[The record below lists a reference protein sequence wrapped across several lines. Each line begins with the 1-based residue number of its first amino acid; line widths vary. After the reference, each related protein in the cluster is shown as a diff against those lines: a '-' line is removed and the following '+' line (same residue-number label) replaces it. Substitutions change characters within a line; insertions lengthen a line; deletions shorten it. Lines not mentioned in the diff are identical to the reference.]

1 VTARY
6 FFRLCAVF
14 LLVSAAVWTAGAQNI
29 FEKLVMPGELIEGH
43 AKLEKDCG
51 NCHEAFTRAA
61 QSRLCLDCHKDIARD
76 RQLGRGLHGK
86 RPDASKSNCNRCH
99 TEHKGRT
106 ADIVQFDKETFNHAF
121 TSFQLAGSHKQV
133 ACESCHKPKAKFRAA
148 PGQCIDCHRQDDKHK
163 GRLGDACQSCHS
175 EERWS
180 QVRTF
185 DHSKTRFPLTGA
197 HVKVACSSCHAN
209 EKYKGVP
216 TACASC
222 HQLQDVHQSR
232 YGAKCDSCH
241 QPEKWKTI
249 RFDHSRQTKFPLRG
263 KHASVSC
270 DGCHKGDLYRDK
282 LAMTCISC
290 HKKDDAHKGQLGPNC
305 QQCHNET
312 AWRKKVAFDHDLSR
326 FPLLGKHAIVP
337 CEECHKS
344 TSFKDTPMACVS
356 CHPDEHHQGTLG
368 SNCALC
374 HTPNDWKRWR
384 FDHDKQTSF
393 PLTGAHAG
401 LTCAACHR
409 EKNVAKISLPGSCY
423 GCHAGDADHQGNFG
437 RACERCHN
445 TKSFK

>member
-1 VTARY
+1 MQ
-6 FFRLCAVF
+6 
-14 LLVSAAVWTAGAQNI
+14 SSKKTAGIATKRLQKRRN
-29 FEKLVMPGELIEGH
+29 PGFALTAIR
-43 AKLEKDCG
+43 
-51 NCHEAFTRAA
+51 TSRAIA
-61 QSRLCLDCHKDIARD
+61 CLAAACTGSA
-76 RQLGRGLHGK
+76 
-86 RPDASKSNCNRCH
+86 PDASKSDCNRCH

-106 ADIVQFDKETFNHAF
+106 ADIVQFDKETFNHNF
-121 TSFQLAGSHKQV
+121 TNFQLAGSHKQV
-133 ACESCHKPKAKFRAA
+133 ACECCHQPKAKFRAA
-148 PGQCIDCHRQDDKHK
+148 PGRCIDCHRSSDIHK
-163 GRLGDACQSCHS
+163 GRFGDNCESCHS
-175 EERWS
+175 EVRWS

-216 TACASC
+216 TACAAC
-222 HQLQDVHQSR
+222 HQLQDVHHGR
-232 YGAKCDSCH
+232 YGAKCDTCH

-282 LAMTCISC
+282 LATTCISC

-305 QQCHNET
+305 QQCHNEN
-312 AWRKKVAFDHDLSR
+312 AWRLKVAFDHDLTR

-344 TSFKDTPMACVS
+344 TSFKDAPMACSS
-356 CHPDEHHQGTLG
+356 CHRDEHHQGTLG

-401 LTCAACHR
+401 LICSACHH
-409 EKNVAKISLPGSCY
+409 EKNVTKISLPGSCY
-423 GCHAGDADHQGNFG
+423 GCHASDDAHQGNFG
-437 RACERCHN
+437 RACEKCHN

>member
-1 VTARY
+1 
-6 FFRLCAVF
+6 
-14 LLVSAAVWTAGAQNI
+14 
-29 FEKLVMPGELIEGH
+29 
-43 AKLEKDCG
+43 
-51 NCHEAFTRAA
+51 
-61 QSRLCLDCHKDIARD
+61 
-76 RQLGRGLHGK
+76 
-86 RPDASKSNCNRCH
+86 
-99 TEHKGRT
+99 
-106 ADIVQFDKETFNHAF
+106 
-121 TSFQLAGSHKQV
+121 
-133 ACESCHKPKAKFRAA
+133 
-148 PGQCIDCHRQDDKHK
+148 
-163 GRLGDACQSCHS
+163 
-175 EERWS
+175 
-180 QVRTF
+180 
-185 DHSKTRFPLTGA
+185 
-197 HVKVACSSCHAN
+197 VACSSCHAN

-222 HQLQDVHQSR
+222 HQLQDVHQGR

-263 KHASVSC
+263 KHASVTC
-270 DGCHKGDLYRDK
+270 DACHKGDLYRDK

-356 CHPDEHHQGTLG
+356 CHPDEHHQGTLT

-409 EKNVAKISLPGSCY
+409 EKNVTKISLPGSCY
-423 GCHAGDADHQGNFG
+423 GCHAGDDDHQGNFG
-437 RACERCHN
+437 RACEKCHN
-445 TKSFK
+445 TKSFKGK